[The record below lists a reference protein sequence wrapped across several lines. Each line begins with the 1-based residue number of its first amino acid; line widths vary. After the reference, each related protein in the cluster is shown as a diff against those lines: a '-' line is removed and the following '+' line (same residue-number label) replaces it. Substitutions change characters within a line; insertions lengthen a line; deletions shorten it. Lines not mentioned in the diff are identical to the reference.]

1 MRIFVLSAICLVAAL
16 RLFCSLLL
24 RDKTFLSGESKP
36 VFVTAVCVFI
46 GSMGG
51 SAAAGYICEKFLNAL
66 TDKTMLTVSS
76 ALCGLII
83 AVLLAF
89 AAKKL
94 YKISGIYFPAL
105 VLSPVLSAVM
115 TAVTFSGEDFMS
127 LVVSAAISASGFAA
141 VIVLWHA
148 IKIQAEKQKYPP
160 LFEAVCVLSGVIAVL
175 SAV

>member
-1 MRIFVLSAICLVAAL
+1 MRIFVISAICLIAAL

-36 VFVTAVCVFI
+36 VFVVAVCALA
-46 GSMGG
+46 GGMGG
-51 SAAAGYICEKFLNAL
+51 ACGGGYICEKFLNAL
-66 TDKTMLTVSS
+66 TDKTILTVIS
-76 ALCGLII
+76 ALCGLVI
-83 AVLLAF
+83 AFALAF

-94 YKISGIYFPAL
+94 YKISGIYFPAI

-115 TAVTFSGEDFMS
+115 TAVTFGGEDFAS
-127 LVVSAAISASGFAA
+127 LAITAFSSAIAFAA

-148 IKIQAEKQKYPP
+148 IKIQAEKQKYSP
-160 LFEAVCVLSGVIAVL
+160 LFEAVGVISAVIAVM